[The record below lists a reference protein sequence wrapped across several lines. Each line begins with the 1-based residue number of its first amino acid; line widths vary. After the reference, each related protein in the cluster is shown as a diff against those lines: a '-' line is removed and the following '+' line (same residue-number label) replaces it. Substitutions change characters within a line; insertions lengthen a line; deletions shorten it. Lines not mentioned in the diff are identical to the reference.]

1 MTTQARPGTD
11 ANGTNGANGEMTKA
25 ILPDSALPTH
35 WYNLA
40 ADFPEP
46 LPPHLHPGTRE
57 PLKPEEMEPIF
68 ASGLVEQEF
77 STDRWIEI
85 PEPIREIYR
94 LWRPSPLGRARRL
107 EKELGTSARIYYKN
121 ESVSP
126 IGSHKPNTSVA
137 QAYYNMLDGIE
148 NLTTETGAGQWG
160 ASLAFA
166 AQFFGLGVEVWQVR
180 ASYDSKPYRRMLM
193 EVYGGSVHPSP
204 SDLTEAGRAI
214 LAKDP
219 DTPGSLGMA
228 VSEAIEVAVNGKNS
242 RYALGSVLNHV
253 MLHQTIIGQEAA
265 AQLAMFGESG
275 PDVVVGCAG
284 GGSNLA
290 GLTFP
295 FIGHSLTG
303 SVLDDGGRSSTP
315 TSSSGAKGD
324 AKKFVGDHAPR
335 IIAAEPAKCPS
346 LTKGEYRYDHGDV
359 AGLTPLLKMHTLG
372 SDFVPDPIHAGGLR
386 YHAMAPMVSH
396 AVELGLME
404 TTTVEQED
412 AFAAGVRFAR
422 CEGTVPAPESNH
434 AIAAACAE
442 AAKYEGEPG
451 SGPAILIGLSGN
463 GFLDLPA
470 YSKFI

>member
-1 MTTQARPGTD
+1 
-11 ANGTNGANGEMTKA
+11 MTKA
-25 ILPDSALPTH
+25 ILPDAALPTH

-68 ASGLVEQEF
+68 ASGLVAQEF

-94 LWRPSPLGRARRL
+94 LWRPAPLARARRL

-137 QAYYNMLDGIE
+137 QAYYNMLDGIS

-160 ASLAFA
+160 ASLSFA

-193 EVYGGSVHPSP
+193 EVYGGTVHPSP
-204 SDLTEAGRAI
+204 SDLTEAGRAM

-228 VSEAIEVAVNGKNS
+228 VSEAIEVAVKGDNS

-303 SVLDDGGRSSTP
+303 SVLDDGGRASTATEP
-315 TSSSGAKGD
+315 SRTKRD
-324 AKKFVGDHAPR
+324 PKEFVGEGAPR

-346 LTKGEYRYDHGDV
+346 LTEGEYRYDHGDV

-372 SDFVPDPIHAGGLR
+372 QDFVPDPIHAGGLR

-412 AFAAGVRFAR
+412 AFAAGMRFAR

-434 AIAAACAE
+434 AIAAACVE
-442 AAKYEGEPG
+442 ASKFTGEPG
-451 SGPAILIGLSGN
+451 TGPVILIGLSGN
-463 GFLDLPA
+463 GFLDLPS
-470 YSKFI
+470 YEKFL